1 MRQGIAAFGVF
12 ILYLGSA
19 QVSLAQPELY
29 SGFNEGE
36 AVLKTLEDEQFTAG
50 TDIGGTAFPGHLL
63 SGAAGI
69 DLGGLRFE
77 GEVLYNRLL
86 VDDLSLSEPNTGN
99 AGSVSTLAGMAN
111 ALFELPTQNGVT
123 PFFGGGLG
131 YGMPTSGNMTLR
143 NIDLSN
149 SSDGTMIYQLR
160 AGFDYTLMPQSKMS
174 LGYRYLLAEDMET
187 GRASRD
193 RIDANQTKSHVIELG
208 FHFAF

>member
-1 MRQGIAAFGVF
+1 MRQAVAIAGVF
-12 ILYLGSA
+12 ALYLASA
-19 QVSLAQPELY
+19 QVSFAQPELY
-29 SGFNEGE
+29 SGINEGE
-36 AVLKTLEDEQFTAG
+36 SVLKTLEDERVTAG
-50 TDIGGTAFPGHLL
+50 TDWSGATFPGYLL

-86 VDDLSLSEPNTGN
+86 VDDISVSEAN
-99 AGSVSTLAGMAN
+99 ASAASVSTLAGMAN
-111 ALFELPTQNGVT
+111 AIVELPAKNGVT

-143 NIDLSN
+143 SIDLSN
-149 SSDGTMIYQLR
+149 GQDGTMIYQVR
-160 AGFDYTLMPQSKMS
+160 AGFDYALMPQSKMS
-174 LGYRYLLAEDMET
+174 LGYRYMLAEDMET
-187 GRASRD
+187 GSASRD